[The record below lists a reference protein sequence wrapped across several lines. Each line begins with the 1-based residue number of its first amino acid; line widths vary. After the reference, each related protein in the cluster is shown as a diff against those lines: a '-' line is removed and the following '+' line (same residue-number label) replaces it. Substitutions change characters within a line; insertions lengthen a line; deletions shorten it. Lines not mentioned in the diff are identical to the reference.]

1 MHGFIGTVI
10 ACVLSRTRV
19 YSSEHDEDI
28 FQVFATDLLSS
39 SLSLFTPRAPAVPA
53 ANGHALQLPVPSVS
67 LYVPGFRLIRNVMA
81 ENERNVTQACWRN
94 YEQDPYLSDSYV
106 PNVIVHACAHRPHQ
120 QDSLNMTETRSAT

>member
-1 MHGFIGTVI
+1 MGAVI
-10 ACVLSRTRV
+10 MRAVAYECICKRARRG
-19 YSSEHDEDI
+19 H
-28 FQVFATDLLSS
+28 FQNCFATDLLSFS
-39 SLSLFTPRAPAVPA
+39 MYLFAPRAPAVPA
-53 ANGHALQLPVPSVS
+53 ENGHALQLPVPSVS